1 MGNPGQRS
9 RLEGDC
15 CVLPGVSGHHPFQR
29 EVSDSQWY
37 LLKPLKAESFFIV
50 IIKITCPMSSGNTE
64 ALFSSLFNL
73 VMGILGDYKTAASNP
88 SFF

>member
-15 CVLPGVSGHHPFQR
+15 HVLPGVSGYHPFQR

-50 IIKITCPMSSGNTE
+50 IIKITCLKSSGNAE
-64 ALFSSLFNL
+64 ALVSSLF
-73 VMGILGDYKTAASNP
+73 
-88 SFF
+88 